1 MATEHEFDLFLLL
14 LALALEEAP
23 AAAKDTFWDW
33 RCEKRT
39 DVNFFLIAPPCP
51 VKKKSEYDSY
61 EEKNKPIPVNQPSN
75 ETKPTKQQN
84 KTN

>member
-1 MATEHEFDLFLLL
+1 MESLLATEHEFDLFLLL

-39 DVNFFLIAPPCP
+39 NVNFFLIAPPILLDF
-51 VKKKSEYDSY
+51 VLL
-61 EEKNKPIPVNQPSN
+61 I
-75 ETKPTKQQN
+75 
-84 KTN
+84 